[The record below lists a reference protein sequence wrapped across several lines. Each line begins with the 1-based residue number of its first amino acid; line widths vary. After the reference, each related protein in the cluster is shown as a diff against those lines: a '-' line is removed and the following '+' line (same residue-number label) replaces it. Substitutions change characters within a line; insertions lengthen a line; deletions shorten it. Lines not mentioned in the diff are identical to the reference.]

1 MNCTKIIFSLC
12 ISTLLLYSCLDD
24 DTDNSDILSGCTN
37 VEACNYDDTVD
48 ADDGSCT
55 FICLTETEKQRVI
68 DHVESAILFVDEN
81 GEEVALAAFSDDENE
96 TFIDEELYIFVFD
109 ITNTDNEEAILIAH
123 PYPSEGFE
131 IEDNVYD
138 LQDTKDKYIVQDFI
152 EVTGDPETE
161 GWSWYYWEDPSDNN
175 ETKKKFS
182 YVVRIEDRNWII
194 GAGTYK

>member
-1 MNCTKIIFSLC
+1 M
-12 ISTLLLYSCLDD
+12 
-24 DTDNSDILSGCTN
+24 
-37 VEACNYDDTVD
+37 
-48 ADDGSCT
+48 
-55 FICLTETEKQRVI
+55 
-68 DHVESAILFVDEN
+68 DEN

-109 ITNTDNEEAILIAH
+109 ITNADNEEAILIAH